1 MKAWAISREGYKKV
15 IQRLLV
21 SVRMQNESYGS
32 RIDWL
37 CRRKQH
43 SRRRFWMKLI
53 H

>member
-21 SVRMQNESYGS
+21 SVRMQKESYDS

-37 CRRKQH
+37 CQKSSTQEED
-43 SRRRFWMKLI
+43 SG
-53 H
+53 